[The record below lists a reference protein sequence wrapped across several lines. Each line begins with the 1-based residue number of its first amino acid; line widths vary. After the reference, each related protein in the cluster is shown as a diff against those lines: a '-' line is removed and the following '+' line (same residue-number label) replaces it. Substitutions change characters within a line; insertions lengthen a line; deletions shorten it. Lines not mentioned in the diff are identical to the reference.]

1 MILHRIELTHVGP
14 FRETV
19 NLGPFASGLNV
30 LSAPNETGKS
40 TALMAA
46 ARALFD
52 KHTTKGEELK
62 GLQPVGTELAPR
74 VAVEFETAAGR
85 FRIEKSFLQS
95 PRSLLKQWR
104 DGSWQLMAEADAADL
119 RVQALLNS
127 TFPGRGATNASHWG
141 FLGFLWARQGEPV
154 EWPKLDDNDVGQ
166 QIRHRLARV
175 EIDPVIEQLRD
186 RLGRTAD
193 AAITSTG
200 QTKTG
205 GPLRQA
211 EDELAAIQTEL
222 ATLRQ
227 TRDELE
233 AKHKRYNDATAEV
246 SRLEKEEIILT
257 RQAGELSQQ
266 AQAVE
271 RLRSEL
277 EAREGEFA
285 TARERLQ
292 LVMNDATA
300 LTDRDRELKSALEAT
315 AKTDKAVSDAE
326 EIVKTLRRQIDERQN
341 RRPELEAEISKQRER
356 RQRTQ
361 LLLKL
366 RQTRSEAETLGK
378 LSRKVQQAAAVLAA
392 LQEKKSKLPVITS
405 AKLRKLEEFAEAVR
419 DAKTHLQAMGLTVE
433 LTPEVNATVE
443 LTESGGT
450 QRKSLSKGETKII
463 HSPQSID
470 LKLKGWGRVVV
481 RSGSKEAQELTRDL
495 VAHEESLREALL
507 DAQVA
512 SVDAARDVVAL
523 RKDLD
528 TQLKAADET
537 LTDRLES
544 YETPAELSAALTV
557 ANGRVT
563 VLEQTLQV
571 GAEEETLSVT
581 TLETAEAREA
591 TDVKA
596 AEVAL
601 KSLDKDLSQLRERDR
616 EAGETHQ
623 KAQQES
629 ASRRTNQRTLETQIA
644 DLRNRFP
651 AGIDGA
657 KAQAQTAFYETESRL
672 KGTRAKLPTDFEKLP
687 DRNKRAV
694 AALQQVTNELRVKQ
708 TDQAEAKGSLE
719 TLGGQGIYSRET
731 ELIERQS
738 EVEQRHRA
746 AQTLAWAAR
755 IAHDLIEYRKQ
766 AATKAV
772 LAPLEQRLSAAFAEL
787 TGTPSRRVFLDETL
801 RIAGVGRSREETHP
815 FELLS
820 QGAREQLLLCLRIAV
835 AQELAVTEPQVLIL
849 DDVLVNTDPVRQERV
864 LETLAAV
871 ASRLQVIIL
880 TCHPDRYRG
889 VGNTLALG

>member
-14 FRETV
+14 FRDTV
-19 NLGPFASGLNV
+19 NLGPFTPGLNV
-30 LSAPNETGKS
+30 LGAPNETGKS
-40 TALMAA
+40 TAMIAA

-104 DGSWQLMAEADAADL
+104 DGSWQLMAEADAADQ
-119 RVQALLNS
+119 RVQSLLNS

-186 RLGRTAD
+186 QLGETAD

-200 QTKTG
+200 QAKAG

-222 ATLRQ
+222 TALRQ
-227 TRDELE
+227 TRDDLE

-246 SRLEKEEIILT
+246 GRLEKEEIDLT
-257 RQAGELSQQ
+257 RQAGELSQL

-271 RLRSEL
+271 RLRGEL
-277 EAREGEFA
+277 EAREGEFT
-285 TARERLQ
+285 TAKERLQ
-292 LVMNDATA
+292 GVMNDVTA
-300 LTDRDRELKSALEAT
+300 LAERDVELKSAQDAT
-315 AKTDKAVSDAE
+315 AKAEKAAKDTEEAVSG
-326 EIVKTLRRQIDERQN
+326 LRRQVDERQIK
-341 RRPELEAEISKQRER
+341 RPELEAQIAKQREK

-361 LLLKL
+361 SLLKL
-366 RQTRSEAETLGK
+366 RQTRSEAEALGK
-378 LSRKVQQAAAVLAA
+378 LYGKVQKAAGLLAA
-392 LQEKKSKLPVITS
+392 LQEKKAKLPTITP
-405 AKLRKLEEFAEAVR
+405 AKLRKLEELAETVR
-419 DAKTHLQAMGLTVE
+419 DAKAQLQALGLTVE
-433 LTPEVNATVE
+433 LTPDASATIE
-443 LTESGGT
+443 LSESGAP
-450 QRKSLSKGETKII
+450 QRESLPKGETKIL
-463 HSPQSID
+463 HRPQSLD

-481 RSGSKEAQELTRDL
+481 RSGSKEAQELTKDL
-495 VAHEESLREALL
+495 TAQEESLREALL

-512 SVDAARDVVAL
+512 SVDAARDVVAS

-528 TQLKAADET
+528 TQIKAADET
-537 LTDRLES
+537 LTDRLGDH
-544 YETPAELSAALTV
+544 ETPAELNDALTV
-557 ANGRVT
+557 ANGRVA

-571 GAEEETLSVT
+571 GAEEQALSVT
-581 TLETAEAREA
+581 ELEAAEAREA
-591 TDVKA
+591 ADVKA
-596 AEVAL
+596 AEAAL
-601 KSLDKDLSQLRERDR
+601 KSFDKELSHLRERER
-616 EAGETHQ
+616 EAGEVHQ
-623 KAQQES
+623 ETLQES
-629 ASRRTNQRTLETQIA
+629 AQRQTRQRTLETQIA
-644 DLRNRFP
+644 DLRNRHP

-657 KAQAQTAFYETESRL
+657 KSQAQTAFYETESRL
-672 KGTRAKLPTDFEKLP
+672 NGTRAKLPPDFEKLP
-687 DRNKRAV
+687 DRNKRA
-694 AALQQVTNELRVKQ
+694 AASLQQVTNELRTKRTEQ
-708 TDQAEAKGSLE
+708 SEAKGSLE
-719 TLGGQGIYSRET
+719 TLGGQGLYSRET
-731 ELIERQS
+731 ELIERQA
-738 EVEQRHRA
+738 EVQQRHQA

-787 TGTPSRRVFLDETL
+787 TATPNRRVFLDESL
-801 RIAGVGRSREETHP
+801 RIAGVGRSREEAHA
-815 FELLS
+815 FALLS

-849 DDVLVNTDPVRQERV
+849 DDVLVNTDPVRQQRV

-871 ASRLQVIIL
+871 ATRLQVVIL

-889 VGNTLALG
+889 VGNALALG

>member
-19 NLGPFASGLNV
+19 SLGPFSPGLNV

-104 DGSWQLMAEADAADL
+104 DGSWQLMAEADAADQ
-119 RVQALLNS
+119 RVQSLLNS

-200 QTKTG
+200 QAKAG

-222 ATLRQ
+222 AALRQ
-227 TRDELE
+227 TRDDLE

-246 SRLEKEEIILT
+246 GRLEKEEIDLT
-257 RQAGELSQQ
+257 RQAGELSQL

-271 RLRSEL
+271 RLRGEL

-285 TARERLQ
+285 TAKERLQ
-292 LVMNDATA
+292 VVMNDAMA
-300 LTDRDRELKSALEAT
+300 LAERDAELKSAQDAT
-315 AKTDKAVSDAE
+315 TKADKAAKETEDIVSGF
-326 EIVKTLRRQIDERQN
+326 RRQVDERQIK
-341 RRPELEAEISKQRER
+341 RPELETQITKEREK

-361 LLLKL
+361 SLLKL
-366 RQTRSEAETLGK
+366 RQTRSEADVLEK
-378 LSRKVQQAAAVLAA
+378 LSRKVQEAATLLAG
-392 LQEKKSKLPVITS
+392 LQEKKSKLPAITP
-405 AKLRKLEEFAEAVR
+405 AKLRKLEELAETVR
-419 DAKTHLQAMGLTVE
+419 DARAQLQALGLTIE
-433 LTPEVNATVE
+433 LTPDANATID
-443 LTESGGT
+443 LAESGGT
-450 QRKSLSKGETKII
+450 QREALTKGETKII
-463 HSPQSID
+463 HRPQSLD
-470 LKLKGWGRVVV
+470 LILNGWGRVVV
-481 RSGSKEAQELTRDL
+481 RSGSKEAQELIRDL
-495 VAHEESLREALL
+495 ASREQSLRESLL
-507 DAQVA
+507 NSQVA
-512 SVDAARDVVAL
+512 SVDAARDVVAS

-528 TQLKAADET
+528 TQIKAADGT
-537 LTDRLES
+537 LTDRLGD
-544 YETPAELSAALTV
+544 YEKPAELNDALTV
-557 ANGRVT
+557 ANGRVA

-571 GAEEETLSVT
+571 GVDEQALSVT
-581 TLETAEAREA
+581 DLETVEARVA
-591 TDVKA
+591 ADVKA
-596 AEVAL
+596 SEVAL
-601 KSLDKDLSQLRERDR
+601 KSFDKELSQLRERER
-616 EAGETHQ
+616 EAGEAHQ

-629 ASRRTNQRTLETQIA
+629 AGRQTRQHTLETQIA
-644 DLRNRFP
+644 DLRNRYP
-651 AGIDGA
+651 AGIDVA
-657 KAQAQTAFYETESRL
+657 KSQAQTTFYETESRL
-672 KGTRAKLPTDFEKLP
+672 NGTRGKLPPDFEKLP
-687 DRNKRAV
+687 DRNKRA
-694 AALQQVTNELRVKQ
+694 AASLQQVTNELRTKRTEQ
-708 TDQAEAKGSLE
+708 SEAKGSLE

-738 EVEQRHRA
+738 EVSQRHRA

-755 IAHDLIEYRKQ
+755 ISHDLIEYRKQ

-772 LAPLEQRLSAAFAEL
+772 LAPLAQRLGAAFAEL
-787 TGTPSRRVFLDETL
+787 TGTPNRRVFLDETL
-801 RIAGVGRSREETHP
+801 RITGVGRNRDEAHA

-889 VGNTLALG
+889 VGSSLALS

>member
-19 NLGPFASGLNV
+19 NLGPFAPGLNV

-40 TALMAA
+40 TAMIAA

-104 DGSWQLMAEADAADL
+104 DGSWQLMAEADAADQ
-119 RVQALLNS
+119 RVQSLLNS

-200 QTKTG
+200 QAKAG

-222 ATLRQ
+222 AALRQ
-227 TRDELE
+227 TRDDLE

-246 SRLEKEEIILT
+246 GRLEKEEIDLT
-257 RQAGELSQQ
+257 RQAGELSQL

-271 RLRSEL
+271 LLRGEL

-285 TARERLQ
+285 TAKERLQ
-292 LVMNDATA
+292 LVMNDVTA
-300 LTDRDRELKSALEAT
+300 LAERDADLREAQDAT
-315 AKTDKAVSDAE
+315 AKADKAVLEAE
-326 EIVKTLRRQIDERQN
+326 DVVSGIRRQVDERQL
-341 RRPELEAEISKQRER
+341 RRPELETQITKQREK

-361 LLLKL
+361 SLLKL
-366 RQTRSEAETLGK
+366 RQTRSEADALGK
-378 LSRKVQQAAAVLAA
+378 LFGKVQEAAALLAG
-392 LQEKKSKLPVITS
+392 LQEKKSKLPAITP
-405 AKLRKLEEFAEAVR
+405 AKVRKLEELAETVR
-419 DAKTHLQAMGLTVE
+419 DGKAQLQALGLTVE
-433 LTPEVNATVE
+433 LTPGTNATVD
-443 LTESGGT
+443 LSESGAT
-450 QRKSLSKGETKII
+450 QRELLSKGETRIL
-463 HSPQSID
+463 HRPQSLD
-470 LKLKGWGRVVV
+470 LKLSGWGRVVV
-481 RSGSKEAQELTRDL
+481 RSGSKEAQELTKDL
-495 VAHEESLREALL
+495 AAHEESLREALL

-512 SVDAARDVVAL
+512 SVDAARDVVAS

-528 TQLKAADET
+528 TQIKAADGT
-537 LTDRLES
+537 LTDRLGD
-544 YETPAELSAALTV
+544 YETSAELNDALTV
-557 ANGRVT
+557 ANGRAA

-571 GAEEETLSVT
+571 GAEEQVLSIT
-581 TLETAEAREA
+581 ELEAAESRESS
-591 TDVKA
+591 DVKA
-596 AEVAL
+596 AEAAL
-601 KSLDKDLSQLRERDR
+601 KSFDKELSHLRERER
-616 EAGETHQ
+616 GVVELHQ
-623 KAQQES
+623 RAQQE
-629 ASRRTNQRTLETQIA
+629 AAHRQTRQRTLETQIT
-644 DLRNRFP
+644 DLRNRYP

-657 KAQAQTAFYETESRL
+657 KSQAQTAFYETESRL
-672 KGTRAKLPTDFEKLP
+672 NGTRAKLPPDFEKLP
-687 DRNKRAV
+687 DRNKRA
-694 AALQQVTNELRVKQ
+694 AASLQQVTNELRTKRTEQ
-708 TDQAEAKGSLE
+708 SEAKGSLE

-731 ELIERQS
+731 ELIERQA
-738 EVEQRHRA
+738 EVGQRHRA
-746 AQTLAWAAR
+746 TQTLAWAAR

-787 TGTPSRRVFLDETL
+787 TGTPNRRVFLDETL
-801 RIAGVGRSREETHP
+801 RIVGVGRNREETHA

-871 ASRLQVIIL
+871 ASRLQVVIL
-880 TCHPDRYRG
+880 TCNPDRYRG
-889 VGNTLALG
+889 VGNSLALG